1 MCRNLTRKGA
11 CAHAR
16 DVTIMLVAMR
26 KVWLS
31 WLLPLL
37 MLVAQQGA
45 YWHELSHLRP
55 PAEQTEEKKQA
66 AEKLCTA
73 CLAFAHLADLTT
85 ARSFEP
91 GLLSLGFAAA
101 QPPFASESPADAP
114 VARSRGPPLFL

>member
-1 MCRNLTRKGA
+1 MR
-11 CAHAR
+11 
-16 DVTIMLVAMR
+16 VAMR

-45 YWHELSHLRP
+45 YWHELEHLRP
-55 PAEQTEEKKQA
+55 PAEQTQEKKQA

-101 QPPFASESPADAP
+101 PSPLASESPADAP

>member
-1 MCRNLTRKGA
+1 
-11 CAHAR
+11 
-16 DVTIMLVAMR
+16 MLAAMR

-45 YWHELSHLRP
+45 YWHELQHLRP
-55 PAEQTEEKKQA
+55 PAEQSEDKKQA
-66 AEKLCTA
+66 GEKLCTA

-85 ARSFEP
+85 ATVFEP
-91 GLLSLGFAAA
+91 ALLSLVFAAGSS
-101 QPPFASESPADAP
+101 PVASESPADAP

>member
-1 MCRNLTRKGA
+1 MVA
-11 CAHAR
+11 
-16 DVTIMLVAMR
+16 AMR

-45 YWHELSHLRP
+45 YWHELEHLRP
-55 PAEQTEEKKQA
+55 PAEQTQDKKQA

-85 ARSFEP
+85 APTFEP

-101 QPPFASESPADAP
+101 PSPLASPSPADAP